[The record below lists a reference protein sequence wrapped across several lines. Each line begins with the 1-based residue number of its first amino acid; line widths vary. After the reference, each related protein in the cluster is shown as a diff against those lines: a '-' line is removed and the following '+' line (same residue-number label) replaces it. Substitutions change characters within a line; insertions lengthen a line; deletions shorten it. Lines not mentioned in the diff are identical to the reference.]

1 MSNESFVRKKKTVN
15 HPLFA
20 TKLCMLLRMQPIRL
34 VSAIWQSISHF
45 SNIRS
50 RVIGDFVNGMQVQI
64 KGKSDF
70 SHFSMT
76 LLQLS
81 FPLEA
86 TGEQLPSQSSRIIT
100 RRKKMKVVK
109 VIDRN
114 LPAFF
119 WGGARQQ
126 ALILINKSNN
136 RKI

>member
-1 MSNESFVRKKKTVN
+1 
-15 HPLFA
+15 
-20 TKLCMLLRMQPIRL
+20 
-34 VSAIWQSISHF
+34 
-45 SNIRS
+45 
-50 RVIGDFVNGMQVQI
+50 
-64 KGKSDF
+64 
-70 SHFSMT
+70 MT

-119 WGGARQQ
+119 GGGTVVG
-126 ALILINKSNN
+126 IDFN
-136 RKI
+136 